1 MSTYYKYAERQADS
15 FVNWAEIGK
24 DITDMLKTETSL
36 REQKKAAIDKASRD
50 FGEQLANSPTGEH
63 TGINA
68 WTLNYASDA
77 QQARLL
83 QDRLLKSGG
92 LSVKD
97 YTIMR
102 QNINDG
108 TAQLF
113 ALSKEYQEEFK
124 VKMERMKSADPA
136 TRSQDLETFLMETAE
151 GFANFSK
158 SKPLINPTDFTVS
171 VGIMESD
178 PNNQGVLRLTDQVET
193 VNYLRNRIKG
203 KYDYFDSNAATDTIA
218 KGVGQ
223 YITAVKNA
231 DALNGIITTTADAT
245 ARPDFP
251 KYLETKAKSYLEN
264 PYNVSSILTNDI
276 GGFTYSFTDKSG
288 GNVIFLE
295 RDQQSGMVKPVYTD
309 DQYKAALDFVIGETK
324 QKIDFEQ
331 KLNPF
336 TLQQR
341 QVVSSGGSGG
351 GARPQANAV
360 ALWMDV
366 YSSGNVMD
374 KMTAKNALLAT
385 EAAKD
390 NGVIDIK
397 FDKDGS
403 GNETISF
410 INSDPAFTTR
420 PVIFRFANG
429 TAVSPDAWAA
439 IGAEV
444 TGETDK
450 RKLQQ
455 AASGRN
461 FFDITSGTSTWG
473 TQIGSTFQGETD
485 YIPDATTALE
495 AAITPGLFAQSSGV
509 TAPALQKI
517 LGKAGFTV
525 KNLATGMNSLSN
537 DMEISLAGDP
547 VPLEINSRN
556 EEDRQVLL
564 DWVIS
569 RLTQSRAQKLGA
581 PTS

>member
-1 MSTYYKYAERQADS
+1 MATYYKYAERQADS

-24 DITDMLKTETSL
+24 DITDMLKTETNL

-50 FGEQLANSPTGEH
+50 FGEQLANAPTGEH
-63 TGINA
+63 TGVNS

-136 TRSQDLETFLMETAE
+136 TRSQEMETFLMETVE

-171 VGIMESD
+171 VGIMEPD
-178 PNNQGVLRLTDQVET
+178 PDNQGVLKLTDQVET

-203 KYDYFDSNAATDTIA
+203 KYDYFDSNAATDTIS
-218 KGVGQ
+218 KSLGQ
-223 YITAVKNA
+223 YIKAEKDA

-245 ARPDFP
+245 ARPGFS
-251 KYLETKAKSYLEN
+251 KYLEDKVKSYLEN
-264 PYNVSSILTNDI
+264 PYNVSSVLTDDI
-276 GGFTYSFTDKSG
+276 GGFTFSFTDKSG

-295 RDQQSGMVKPVYTD
+295 RDPQSGMVKPVFTD
-309 DQYKAALDFVIGETK
+309 DQKKAASDFLIGEAK
-324 QKIDFEQ
+324 QKIDYEQ
-331 KLNPF
+331 KLNPY

-341 QVVSSGGSGG
+341 QVVASSGGGG
-351 GARPQANAV
+351 GRTQANAV
-360 ALWMDV
+360 SLWMDV
-366 YSSGNVMD
+366 YSAANLTD
-374 KMTAKNALLAT
+374 KTTAKSALLST

-397 FDKDGS
+397 FNKDEA
-403 GNETISF
+403 GNQTIQF
-410 INSDPAFTTR
+410 VNSDPAFTTN
-420 PVIFRFANG
+420 PVIFRYANG
-429 TAVSPDAWAA
+429 TSISPDAWAA

-455 AASGRN
+455 AASGKT
-461 FFDITSGTSTWG
+461 FFDIGDWSE
-473 TQIGSTFQGETD
+473 QIGTTYQGEED
-485 YIPDATTALE
+485 FIPQATEALN
-495 AAITPGLFAQSSGV
+495 AGITSGLFAQSSAK
-509 TAPALQKI
+509 TAPALQTI

-525 KNLATGMNSLSN
+525 TDTGGAAGNSMEVLAPGET
-537 DMEISLAGDP
+537 
-547 VPLEINSRN
+547 VPLPINSRVPA
-556 EEDRQVLL
+556 DRQKLI
-564 DWVIS
+564 DWVTAK
-569 RLTQSRAQKLGA
+569 LTQSRAQKLAA
-581 PTS
+581 PVN

>member
-1 MSTYYKYAERQADS
+1 MATYYKYAERQADS

-24 DITDMLKTETSL
+24 DITDMLKTETNL

-50 FGEQLANSPTGEH
+50 FGEQLANAPTGEH

-136 TRSQDLETFLMETAE
+136 TRSQEMETFLMETVE

-218 KGVGQ
+218 KSLGQ
-223 YITAVKNA
+223 YIKAEKDA

-245 ARPDFP
+245 ARPGFS
-251 KYLETKAKSYLEN
+251 KYLEDKVKSYLEN
-264 PYNVSSILTNDI
+264 PYNVSSVLTDDI
-276 GGFTYSFTDKSG
+276 GGFTFSFTDKSG

-295 RDQQSGMVKPVYTD
+295 RDPQSGMVKPVFTD
-309 DQYKAALDFVIGETK
+309 DQKKAASDFLIGESK
-324 QKIDFEQ
+324 QKIDYEQ
-331 KLNPF
+331 KLNPY

-341 QVVSSGGSGG
+341 QVVASSGGGG
-351 GARPQANAV
+351 GRTQANAV
-360 ALWMDV
+360 SLWMDV
-366 YSSGNVMD
+366 YSAANLTD
-374 KMTAKNALLAT
+374 KTTAKSALLST

-397 FDKDGS
+397 FAKDEA
-403 GNETISF
+403 GNQTIQF
-410 INSDPAFTTR
+410 VNSDPAFTTN
-420 PVIFRFANG
+420 PVIFRYANG
-429 TAVSPDAWAA
+429 TAISPDAWAA

-455 AASGRN
+455 AASN
-461 FFDITSGTSTWG
+461 KTFFDIGDWS
-473 TQIGSTFQGETD
+473 TQIGTTYQGEED
-485 YIPDATTALE
+485 FIPKATEALN
-495 AAITPGLFAQSSGV
+495 AGITSGLFAQSSAK
-509 TAPALQKI
+509 TASSLQAI

-525 KNLATGMNSLSN
+525 TDTGGSTGNSMEVLAPGET
-537 DMEISLAGDP
+537 
-547 VPLEINSRN
+547 VPLLINSR
-556 EEDRQVLL
+556 EPADRQKLI
-564 DWVIS
+564 DWVTAK
-569 RLTQSRAQKLGA
+569 LTQSRAQKLAA
-581 PTS
+581 PVS

>member
-1 MSTYYKYAERQADS
+1 MATYYKYAERQADS

-24 DITDMLKTETSL
+24 DITDMLKTETNL

-50 FGEQLANSPTGEH
+50 FGEQLANAPTGEH

-136 TRSQDLETFLMETAE
+136 TRSQEMETFLMETVE

-158 SKPLINPTDFTVS
+158 SKPLINPTDFTIS
-171 VGIMESD
+171 VGIMEPD

-218 KGVGQ
+218 KSLGQ
-223 YITAVKNA
+223 YIKAEKDN

-245 ARPDFP
+245 ARPGFS
-251 KYLETKAKSYLEN
+251 KYLEDKVKSYLEN
-264 PYNVSSILTNDI
+264 PYNVSSVLTDDI
-276 GGFTYSFTDKSG
+276 GGFTFSFTDKSG

-295 RDQQSGMVKPVYTD
+295 RDPQSGMVNPVFTN
-309 DQYKAALDFVIGETK
+309 DQKKAASDFLIGEAK
-324 QKIDFEQ
+324 QKIDYEQ
-331 KLNPF
+331 KLNPY

-341 QVVSSGGSGG
+341 QVVASSGGSGP
-351 GARPQANAV
+351 RPQANAV
-360 ALWMDV
+360 SLWMDV
-366 YSSGNVMD
+366 YSAANLMD

-485 YIPDATTALE
+485 YVPDATTALE

-547 VPLEINSRN
+547 VALEINSRN

-569 RLTQSRAQKLGA
+569 RLTQSRAQKLAA
-581 PTS
+581 PVK

>member
-24 DITDMLKTETSL
+24 DITDMLKTETAL

-50 FGEQLANSPTGEH
+50 FGEQLANAPTGEH

-158 SKPLINPTDFTVS
+158 SKPLINPTDFTIS
-171 VGIMESD
+171 VGIMEPD

-193 VNYLRNRIKG
+193 VNYLRNRIKA
-203 KYDYFDSNAATDTIA
+203 KYDYFDLNSATDTIA

-251 KYLETKAKSYLEN
+251 KYLEAKAKSYLEN

-295 RDQQSGMVKPVYTD
+295 RDQQSGMVKPVFTD
-309 DQYKAALDFVIGETK
+309 EQKKAALDFMIGETK

-331 KLNPF
+331 KLNPY

-341 QVVSSGGSGG
+341 QVVSSGGGSGP
-351 GARPQANAV
+351 RPQANAV
-360 ALWMDV
+360 SLWMDV

-429 TAVSPDAWAA
+429 TPVSPDAWAA

-455 AASGRN
+455 AASGRT
-461 FFDITSGTSTWG
+461 FFDITSGTNTWG
-473 TQIGSTFQGETD
+473 TQIGSTFQGQED
-485 YIPDATTALE
+485 FIPKATESLNAG
-495 AAITPGLFAQSSGV
+495 ITTTMFSQSSAK
-509 TAPALQKI
+509 TASDLQSI

-525 KNLATGMNSLSN
+525 TDTGGPFGNSIEVFSQG
-537 DMEISLAGDP
+537 ETQ
-547 VPLEINSRN
+547 PLIINSKLPADRN
-556 EEDRQVLL
+556 KLI

>member
-171 VGIMESD
+171 VGIMEPD
-178 PNNQGVLRLTDQVET
+178 PNNQGVLKLTDQVET
-193 VNYLRNRIKG
+193 VNYLRNRIKA
-203 KYDYFDSNAATDTIA
+203 KYDYFDLNSATDTIA

-251 KYLETKAKSYLEN
+251 KYLEAKAKSYLEN

-309 DQYKAALDFVIGETK
+309 DQYKAALDFMIGETK

-331 KLNPF
+331 KLNPY

-341 QVVSSGGSGG
+341 QVVSSGGGSGP
-351 GARPQANAV
+351 RPQANAV
-360 ALWMDV
+360 SLWMDV

-374 KMTAKNALLAT
+374 KLTAKNALLAT

-397 FDKDGS
+397 FDKDS
-403 GNETISF
+403 AGNETIQF
-410 INSDPAFTTR
+410 VNSDPAFSTR

-439 IGAEV
+439 MGAEV

-455 AASGRN
+455 AASGRT
-461 FFDITSGTSTWG
+461 FFDITSGANTWG
-473 TQIGSTFQGETD
+473 NQIGSTFQGQED
-485 YIPDATTALE
+485 FIPKATESLNAG
-495 AAITPGLFAQSSGV
+495 ITTTMFSQSSAK
-509 TAPALQKI
+509 TASDLQSI

-525 KNLATGMNSLSN
+525 TDTGGSFGNSIEVFSQG
-537 DMEISLAGDP
+537 ETQ
-547 VPLEINSRN
+547 PLIINSKVPA
-556 EEDRQVLL
+556 DREKLI
-564 DWVIS
+564 DWVIA
-569 RLTQSRAQKLGA
+569 RLTQSRAQRLAA

>member
-171 VGIMESD
+171 VGIMEPD
-178 PNNQGVLRLTDQVET
+178 PNNQGVLKLTDQVET

-245 ARPDFP
+245 ARPGFTD
-251 KYLETKAKSYLEN
+251 YLETKAKSYLEN

-331 KLNPF
+331 KLNPY

-341 QVVSSGGSGG
+341 QVVSSGGGS

-360 ALWMDV
+360 SLWMDV
-366 YSSGNVMD
+366 YSSANVMD
-374 KMTAKNALLAT
+374 KLTAKNALLAT

-397 FDKDGS
+397 FDKDS
-403 GNETISF
+403 AGNETIQF
-410 INSDPAFTTR
+410 VNSDPAFSTR

-439 IGAEV
+439 MGAEV

-461 FFDITSGTSTWG
+461 FFDITSGTNTWG
-473 TQIGSTFQGETD
+473 TQIGATFQGATD
-485 YIPDATTALE
+485 YIPDATDALN
-495 AAITPGLFAQSSGV
+495 AGITTTMFSQSSAT
-509 TAPALQKI
+509 TATELQDI

-525 KNLATGMNSLSN
+525 TDTGGNTGNS
-537 DMEISLAGDP
+537 MEILAPGET
-547 VPLEINSRN
+547 VPLIINSRTPA
-556 EEDRQVLL
+556 DRQKLIN
-564 DWVIS
+564 WVVA
-569 RLTQSRAQKLGA
+569 RLTQSRAQKLSA
-581 PTS
+581 PVN

>member
-1 MSTYYKYAERQADS
+1 MATYYKYAERQADS

-24 DITDMLKTETSL
+24 DITDMLKTETNL

-50 FGEQLANSPTGEH
+50 FGEQLANAPTGEH

-136 TRSQDLETFLMETAE
+136 TRSQEMETFLMETVE

-171 VGIMESD
+171 VGIMEPD

-218 KGVGQ
+218 KSLGQ
-223 YITAVKNA
+223 YIKAEKDA

-245 ARPDFP
+245 ARPGFS
-251 KYLETKAKSYLEN
+251 KYLEDKVKSYLEN
-264 PYNVSSILTNDI
+264 PYNVSSVLTDDI
-276 GGFTYSFTDKSG
+276 GGFTFSFTDKSG

-295 RDQQSGMVKPVYTD
+295 RDPQSGMVKPVFTD
-309 DQYKAALDFVIGETK
+309 DQKKAASDFLIGEAK
-324 QKIDFEQ
+324 QKIDYEQ
-331 KLNPF
+331 KLNPY

-341 QVVSSGGSGG
+341 QVVASSGAGG
-351 GARPQANAV
+351 GRTQANAV
-360 ALWMDV
+360 SLWMDV
-366 YSSGNVMD
+366 YSAANLTD
-374 KMTAKNALLAT
+374 KTTAKSALLST

-397 FDKDGS
+397 FAKDQA
-403 GNETISF
+403 GNQTIQF
-410 INSDPAFTTR
+410 VNSDPAFTTN
-420 PVIFRFANG
+420 PVIFRYANG
-429 TAVSPDAWAA
+429 TAISPDAWAA

-455 AASGRN
+455 AASGKT
-461 FFDITSGTSTWG
+461 FFDIGDWSQ
-473 TQIGSTFQGETD
+473 QIGTTYQGEQDFIPQATEALNAGITD
-485 YIPDATTALE
+485 D
-495 AAITPGLFAQSSGV
+495 LFNQSSSK
-509 TAPALQKI
+509 TASTLQSI

-525 KNLATGMNSLSN
+525 TDTGGSFGNSMEVLASGET
-537 DMEISLAGDP
+537 
-547 VPLEINSRN
+547 VPLLINSK
-556 EEDRQVLL
+556 EPADRQKLI
-564 DWVIS
+564 DWVTS
-569 RLTQSRAQKLGA
+569 KLTQSRAQKLAA
-581 PTS
+581 PVK

>member
-24 DITDMLKTETSL
+24 DITDMLKTETNL

-50 FGEQLANSPTGEH
+50 FGEQLANAPTGEH

-158 SKPLINPTDFTVS
+158 SKPLINPTDFTIS
-171 VGIMESD
+171 VGIMEPD

-193 VNYLRNRIKG
+193 VNYLRNRIKA
-203 KYDYFDSNAATDTIA
+203 KYDYFDSNAATDTIS

-223 YITAVKNA
+223 YITAVKEA

-245 ARPDFP
+245 ARPEFP
-251 KYLETKAKSYLEN
+251 QYLETKVKSYLEN
-264 PYNVSSILTNDI
+264 PYNVSSVLTNDI
-276 GGFTYSFTDKSG
+276 GGFTYSFTDNSG

-295 RDQQSGMVKPVYTD
+295 RDPQSGMVKPVFTD
-309 DQYKAALDFVIGETK
+309 EQKKAATDFLIGETK

-331 KLNPF
+331 KLNPY

-341 QVVSSGGSGG
+341 QVVASSGGGG
-351 GARPQANAV
+351 GRPQANAV
-360 ALWMDV
+360 SLWMDV

-397 FDKDGS
+397 FDKDS
-403 GNETISF
+403 AGNETISF

-429 TAVSPDAWAA
+429 TPVSPDAWAA

-455 AASGRN
+455 AASGRT
-461 FFDITSGTSTWG
+461 FFDITSGANTWG
-473 TQIGSTFQGETD
+473 TQIGATFQGQED
-485 YIPDATTALE
+485 FVPKATEALN
-495 AAITPGLFAQSSGV
+495 AGITTTMFSQSSAK
-509 TAPALQKI
+509 TASDLQSI

-525 KNLATGMNSLSN
+525 TDTGGSFGNSIEVFSQG
-537 DMEISLAGDP
+537 ETE
-547 VPLEINSRN
+547 PLIINSKVPADRN
-556 EEDRQVLL
+556 KLI
-564 DWVIS
+564 DWVTA
-569 RLTQSRAQKLGA
+569 RLTQSRAQKLAA

>member
-1 MSTYYKYAERQADS
+1 MATYYKYAERQADS

-24 DITDMLKTETSL
+24 DITDMLKTETNL

-50 FGEQLANSPTGEH
+50 FGEQLANAPTGEH
-63 TGINA
+63 TGINS

-136 TRSQDLETFLMETAE
+136 TRSQEMETFLMETVE

-171 VGIMESD
+171 VGIMEPD
-178 PNNQGVLRLTDQVET
+178 PDNQGVLKLTDQVET

-203 KYDYFDSNAATDTIA
+203 KYDYFDSNAATDTIS
-218 KGVGQ
+218 KSLGQ
-223 YITAVKNA
+223 YIKAEKDA

-245 ARPDFP
+245 ARPGFN
-251 KYLETKAKSYLEN
+251 KYLEDKVKSYLEN
-264 PYNVSSILTNDI
+264 PYNISSVLTDDI
-276 GGFTYSFTDKSG
+276 GGFTFSFTDKSG

-295 RDQQSGMVKPVYTD
+295 RDPQSGMVKPVFTD
-309 DQYKAALDFVIGETK
+309 DQKKAASDFLIGEAK
-324 QKIDFEQ
+324 QKIDYEQ
-331 KLNPF
+331 KLNPY

-341 QVVSSGGSGG
+341 QVVSSGAGG
-351 GARPQANAV
+351 VRPQANAV
-360 ALWMDV
+360 SLWMDV
-366 YSSGNVMD
+366 YSAANLTD
-374 KMTAKNALLAT
+374 KTTAKSALLST

-397 FDKDGS
+397 FAKDQS
-403 GNETISF
+403 GNQTIQF
-410 INSDPAFTTR
+410 VNSDPAFTTN
-420 PVIFRFANG
+420 PVIFRYADG
-429 TAVSPDAWAA
+429 TAISPDAWAA

-455 AASGRN
+455 AASGKT
-461 FFDITSGTSTWG
+461 FFDIGEWDK
-473 TQIGSTFQGETD
+473 QIGTTYQGEED
-485 YIPDATTALE
+485 FIPQATEALNAGITAD
-495 AAITPGLFAQSSGV
+495 LFNQSSAK
-509 TAPALQKI
+509 TSSTLQSI

-525 KNLATGMNSLSN
+525 TDTGGPFGNSMEVLASGET
-537 DMEISLAGDP
+537 
-547 VPLEINSRN
+547 VPLLINSK
-556 EEDRQVLL
+556 EPADRQKLIE
-564 DWVIS
+564 WVTS
-569 RLTQSRAQKLGA
+569 KLTQSRAQKLAA
-581 PTS
+581 PVN

>member
-1 MSTYYKYAERQADS
+1 MATYYKYAERQADS

-24 DITDMLKTETSL
+24 DITDMLKTETNL

-50 FGEQLANSPTGEH
+50 FGEQLANAPTGEH

-136 TRSQDLETFLMETAE
+136 TRSQEMETFLMETVE

-158 SKPLINPTDFTVS
+158 SKPLINPTDFTIS
-171 VGIMESD
+171 VGIMEPD

-218 KGVGQ
+218 KSLGQ
-223 YITAVKNA
+223 YIKAEKDA

-245 ARPDFP
+245 ARPGFS
-251 KYLETKAKSYLEN
+251 KYLEDKVKSYLEN
-264 PYNVSSILTNDI
+264 PYNVSSVLTDDI
-276 GGFTYSFTDKSG
+276 GGFTFSFTDKSG

-295 RDQQSGMVKPVYTD
+295 RDPQSGMVNPVFTD
-309 DQYKAALDFVIGETK
+309 DQKKAASDFLIGEAK
-324 QKIDFEQ
+324 QKIDYEQ
-331 KLNPF
+331 KLNPY

-341 QVVSSGGSGG
+341 QVVASSGGSGP
-351 GARPQANAV
+351 RPQANAV
-360 ALWMDV
+360 SLWMDV
-366 YSSGNVMD
+366 YSAANLMD
-374 KMTAKNALLAT
+374 KTTAKSALLST

-390 NGVIDIK
+390 NGVNDIK
-397 FDKDGS
+397 FAKDQA
-403 GNETISF
+403 GNQTIQF
-410 INSDPAFTTR
+410 INVDPAYNTV
-420 PVIFRFANG
+420 PVIFRYANG
-429 TAVSPDAWAA
+429 TAISPDAWAA

-455 AASGRN
+455 AASGKT
-461 FFDITSGTSTWG
+461 FFDIGDWS
-473 TQIGSTFQGETD
+473 TQIGTTYQGEED
-485 YIPDATTALE
+485 FIPQATEALN
-495 AAITPGLFAQSSGV
+495 ASITTNLFAQSSAK
-509 TAPALQKI
+509 TAPALQAI

-525 KNLATGMNSLSN
+525 TDTGGPAGNSMEVLAPGET
-537 DMEISLAGDP
+537 
-547 VPLEINSRN
+547 VPLPINSR
-556 EEDRQVLL
+556 EPADRQKLI
-564 DWVIS
+564 DWVTAK
-569 RLTQSRAQKLGA
+569 LTQSRAQKLAA
-581 PTS
+581 PVK

>member
-1 MSTYYKYAERQADS
+1 MATYYKYAERQADS

-24 DITDMLKTETSL
+24 DITDMLKTETNL

-50 FGEQLANSPTGEH
+50 FGEQLANAPTGEH

-136 TRSQDLETFLMETAE
+136 TRSQEMETFLMETVE

-171 VGIMESD
+171 VGIMEPD

-218 KGVGQ
+218 KSLGQ
-223 YITAVKNA
+223 YIKAEKDA

-245 ARPDFP
+245 ARPGFS
-251 KYLETKAKSYLEN
+251 KYLEDKVKSYLEN
-264 PYNVSSILTNDI
+264 PYNVSSVLTDDI
-276 GGFTYSFTDKSG
+276 GGFTFSFTDKSG

-295 RDQQSGMVKPVYTD
+295 RDPQSGMVKPVFTD
-309 DQYKAALDFVIGETK
+309 DQKKAASDFLIGEAK
-324 QKIDFEQ
+324 QKIDYEQ
-331 KLNPF
+331 KLNPY

-341 QVVSSGGSGG
+341 QVVASSGGGG
-351 GARPQANAV
+351 GRTQANAV
-360 ALWMDV
+360 SLWMDV
-366 YSSGNVMD
+366 YSAANLMD
-374 KMTAKNALLAT
+374 KTTAKSALLST

-397 FDKDGS
+397 FDKDQA
-403 GNETISF
+403 GNQTIQF
-410 INSDPAFTTR
+410 VNSDPAFTTK
-420 PVIFRFANG
+420 PVIFRYANG
-429 TAVSPDAWAA
+429 TAISPDAWAA

-455 AASGRN
+455 AASGKT
-461 FFDITSGTSTWG
+461 FFDIGDWS
-473 TQIGSTFQGETD
+473 TQIGTTYQGEEDFIPQATEALNAGITD
-485 YIPDATTALE
+485 D
-495 AAITPGLFAQSSGV
+495 LFNQSSSK
-509 TAPALQKI
+509 TASTLQSI

-525 KNLATGMNSLSN
+525 TDTGGPFGNSMEVLASGET
-537 DMEISLAGDP
+537 
-547 VPLEINSRN
+547 VPLLINSK
-556 EEDRQVLL
+556 EPADRQKLI
-564 DWVIS
+564 DWVTS
-569 RLTQSRAQKLGA
+569 KLTQSRAQKLAA
-581 PTS
+581 PVK

>member
-24 DITDMLKTETSL
+24 DITDMLKTETTL
-36 REQKKAAIDKASRD
+36 REQKKSAIDKASRD
-50 FGEQLANSPTGEH
+50 FGEQLANAPTGEH

-68 WTLNYASDA
+68 WTLTYASDA

-113 ALSKEYQEEFK
+113 NLSKEYQEEFK

-136 TRSQDLETFLMETAE
+136 TRSQEMETFLMETAE

-171 VGIMESD
+171 VGIMEPD
-178 PNNQGVLRLTDQVET
+178 PNNQGVLKLTDQVET
-193 VNYLRNRIKG
+193 VNYLRNRIKA

-218 KGVGQ
+218 KSLGQ
-223 YITAVKNA
+223 YIKAEKDA

-245 ARPDFP
+245 ARPGFTD
-251 KYLETKAKSYLEN
+251 YLNTKAKSYLEN
-264 PYNVSSILTNDI
+264 PYNISSILTNDI
-276 GGFTYSFTDKSG
+276 GGFTFSFTDKSG

-295 RDQQSGMVKPVYTD
+295 RDQQSGMVMPVYTD
-309 DQYKAALDFVIGETK
+309 EQKQAALDFVIGETK
-324 QKIDFEQ
+324 QKIDYEQ
-331 KLNPF
+331 KLNPY

-341 QVVSSGGSGG
+341 QVVSSGGGG
-351 GARPQANAV
+351 VRPQANAV
-360 ALWMDV
+360 SLWMDV
-366 YSSGNVMD
+366 YSSANVMD
-374 KMTAKNALLAT
+374 KLTAKNALLAT

-397 FDKDGS
+397 FDKDGA

-429 TAVSPDAWAA
+429 AAVSPDAWAA
-439 IGAEV
+439 MGAEV

-461 FFDITSGTSTWG
+461 FFDITSGANTWG
-473 TQIGSTFQGETD
+473 TQIGATFQGATD
-485 YIPDATTALE
+485 YIPAATDALNAG
-495 AAITPGLFAQSSGV
+495 ITSGLFAQSSAK
-509 TAPALQKI
+509 TAPALQAI

-525 KNLATGMNSLSN
+525 TDTGGPAGNSMEVLAPGET
-537 DMEISLAGDP
+537 
-547 VPLEINSRN
+547 VPLPINSR
-556 EEDRQVLL
+556 EPADRQKLI
-564 DWVIS
+564 DWIVS
-569 RLTQSRAQKLGA
+569 RLTQSRAEKLTA
-581 PTS
+581 PV